1 MCNSFKVQKN
11 ILLIQTFEQMSV
23 FEFCFNVLH
32 KCGHTNTHF
41 SGLNSDQDEGSV
53 SEIAFD
59 DPVDVDDD
67 FIPHAE
73 FEAFVSNS
81 CASSDIGKLFL
92 NYFCIMSVYFIILMG
107 P

>member
-1 MCNSFKVQKN
+1 MYS
-11 ILLIQTFEQMSV
+11 I
-23 FEFCFNVLH
+23 VLH
-32 KCGHTNTHF
+32 KCGHTTTHF
-41 SGLNSDQDEGSV
+41 SGSDSDQDGASV

-92 NYFCIMSVYFIILMG
+92 NYFCIMSVYFLIIID